1 MLYLEEEQIIPHLS
15 ANLQKF
21 KLAMANPMPV
31 PLDQLTEAMLSLS
44 KFATNA
50 KYLAAMKNQKQPAK
64 QQAKQPKK
72 YQAAKPTSAKH
83 KEPKL
88 SESESEDNESQTED
102 SEETEDETNI
112 TLNDI
117 KVNDSIVWGASAGK
131 GKVLLCVGL
140 VTKKKTRGAS
150 AVVVTYLL
158 PVSQPTGRWLGEK
171 LHCGKYRKQ
180 ELSSEEI
187 KTQVF
192 FKIEW
197 EEADYSNWDFKLGE
211 KSWSEIVR
219 LVQKVFLVKPS
230 GITFSS
236 T

>member
-72 YQAAKPTSAKH
+72 YQATKPQHTSAKD

-88 SESESEDNESQTED
+88 SESESDDNESQAED
-102 SEETEDETNI
+102 SEETEDET
-112 TLNDI
+112 T
-117 KVNDSIVWGASAGK
+117 S
-131 GKVLLCVGL
+131 
-140 VTKKKTRGAS
+140 R
-150 AVVVTYLL
+150 
-158 PVSQPTGRWLGEK
+158 
-171 LHCGKYRKQ
+171 
-180 ELSSEEI
+180 
-187 KTQVF
+187 
-192 FKIEW
+192 
-197 EEADYSNWDFKLGE
+197 
-211 KSWSEIVR
+211 
-219 LVQKVFLVKPS
+219 
-230 GITFSS
+230 
-236 T
+236 